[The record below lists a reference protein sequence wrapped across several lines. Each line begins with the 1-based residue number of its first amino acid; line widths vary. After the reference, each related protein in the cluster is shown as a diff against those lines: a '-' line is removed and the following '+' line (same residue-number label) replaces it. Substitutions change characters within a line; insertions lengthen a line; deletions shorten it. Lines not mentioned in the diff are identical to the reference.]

1 MAGSEWLVV
10 SSTFVR
16 GSGTIIVGT
25 LAATLIG
32 AVLKPRMC
40 PTLFNST
47 ISPARQVSNEAVV
60 ANVLEL
66 TVREDVQAMVQVIS
80 DSVVALFYQ
89 ILNTN

>member
-25 LAATLIG
+25 LAATLI
-32 AVLKPRMC
+32 
-40 PTLFNST
+40 
-47 ISPARQVSNEAVV
+47 VSNEAVV